1 MTIPARKFGYMSD
14 PLDKRDR
21 TIAALFRS
29 SGLRGAPQESVN
41 YRSNVVAILNQGDLA
56 SCTAQSVMGALRLKH
71 SLDGIVEPLLGNR
84 LHAYW
89 GTRSYIATID
99 WDSGGHIRDTFKF
112 INGYGYMPELETVH
126 GHDLKSYKEAPS
138 LIEQQKMFDQR
149 DKSDGQV
156 EYYRIYERGE
166 DRVNAIKRVLS
177 NRMPVVFGTQ
187 TTQQFL
193 DYRQGYLK
201 LPGSRDRFLGGHA
214 MYACGYTKDG
224 LVCPNSWDDDF
235 GDQGFIRL
243 SWDYVKWEETQ
254 DIWAIEKAPYFSSHV
269 EAAA

>member
-1 MTIPARKFGYMSD
+1 MIPARKFGYVPD
-14 PLDKRDR
+14 PIDKRDR
-21 TIAALFRS
+21 TFSALRS
-29 SGLRGAPQESVN
+29 ASGVRGAPLDSVN
-41 YRSNVVAILNQGDLA
+41 LRKHVISILDQGDLA

-71 SLDGIVEPLLGNR
+71 SLDGVVAPMLGNR

-89 GTRSYIATID
+89 GTRSYIGTTD

-112 INGYGYMPELETVH
+112 INGFGYMPEVETSY
-126 GHDLKSYKEAPS
+126 GHDIKKYKQAPS
-138 LIEQQKMFDQR
+138 LVEQQRMFDQR

-156 EYYRIYERGE
+156 EYYRIYERGD
-166 DRVNAIKRVLS
+166 DRVNAIKRALS
-177 NRMPVVFGTQ
+177 NNMPVVFGTQ

-214 MYACGYTKDG
+214 MYACGYTSEG

-235 GDQGFIRL
+235 GDQGYIRL
-243 SWDYVKWEETQ
+243 SWDYIKWDETQ
-254 DIWAIEKAPYFSSHV
+254 DIWAIEKAPYFSHLV
-269 EAAA
+269 EVAA